1 MAERMTRGMAHD
13 EIRAM
18 LDRNLARAWEIHE
31 RAQERQ
37 AADLAAL
44 ASAPRVAAPATPALS
59 RPRVGY
65 RMRELHDIVSASP
78 GISKSDALR
87 AAGLPTRGLG
97 SGRELNRAIA
107 AGLIIVE
114 HEHAR
119 RCRLF
124 ASERDRRRWHLARE
138 ALTQGTPAG
147 RVAEIRAEIAVLDV
161 ERAAT
166 WNDAIAGSAEI

>member
-1 MAERMTRGMAHD
+1 MTTVAEPAK
-13 EIRAM
+13 
-18 LDRNLARAWEIHE
+18 
-31 RAQERQ
+31 
-37 AADLAAL
+37 
-44 ASAPRVAAPATPALS
+44 PRI
-59 RPRVGY
+59 GH
-65 RMRELHDIVSASP
+65 RMRELQAIVSAVP

-87 AAGLPTRGLG
+87 AAGLPVHGLG

-147 RVAEIRAEIAVLDV
+147 RVAEIRAEIAALDA

-166 WNDAIAGSAEI
+166 WNTTS